1 MKISLKLANGAT
13 LEFDGDAAE
22 FERVSDFLTDP
33 PDSLVAE
40 PPPGSTL
47 SPPQTGGSTPD
58 AGEPEARLDPA
69 AVAAQLE
76 AIGARNDQE
85 RVTVMTQLAMDS
97 GREGIDFATVSE
109 LYTDL
114 GFPKP
119 AQFPSK
125 TFANAK
131 ASGLVRLVTRG
142 LWRTTHLRRTDSH
155 RRKLRARSWTSG
167 RPSDASG
174 AQEGFWQARG

>member
-13 LEFDGDAAE
+13 LEFDGDATE

-40 PPPGSTL
+40 PSPGSTL
-47 SPPQTGGSTPD
+47 SPPPTGGSTPE
-58 AGEPEARLDPA
+58 AEEPEVRLDPA
-69 AVAAQLE
+69 TVAAQLE
-76 AIGARNDQE
+76 AVGARNDQE

-131 ASGLVRLVTRG
+131 GSGLVRLVTRG
-142 LWRTTHLRRTDSH
+142 LWRTTHIGENFAHGHGRAADRSTRRV
-155 RRKLRARSWTSG
+155 RKK
-167 RPSDASG
+167 ASG
-174 AQEGFWQARG
+174 KRGGEPD